1 MAAAK
6 LNCPHC
12 GVPIELRK
20 LDHPGL
26 FANYRLCPD
35 CKEAFTVD
43 DKTRRRQMICI
54 GIALLSLAFTVLLY
68 FGENDWLLPA
78 LVSYALL
85 AMLIYYGN
93 RRVKLVPRDRN

>member
-1 MAAAK
+1 
-6 LNCPHC
+6 
-12 GVPIELRK
+12 
-20 LDHPGL
+20 
-26 FANYRLCPD
+26 
-35 CKEAFTVD
+35 
-43 DKTRRRQMICI
+43 MICI